1 VLGIVLSVG
10 AIPALVPI
18 IIIIILIAAAAGLT
32 RGTDFF
38 ALFGIDALLG
48 LASGIGRGGTGKGL
62 VGRSYGSGSKGRKYY
77 IAAGS
82 KVVPKPLKGVIKE
95 KYKAHSEKS
104 KYVKS
109 MITNTVTGGASSGAA
124 GAAVPNPVRA
134 PGGKVN
140 MAVNQSSVFTKPTPL
155 GSRVKNSMKGAI
167 VKNAPKIAFG
177 TGGIVGYLIYKQV
190 MRQPKNPQA
199 KQLKKQA
206 KQYKKQVKQFKKN
219 NPGQYKNMKEQYKD
233 QWEKAH
239 NPNYG
244 ARTKTQK
251 IKDAFATINDPQTAA
266 MVQAVLE
273 KPMGDLLKAMYVM
286 AVEKIANSAIEGT
299 EKIQKGRVAQKYA
312 GKNTM
317 PPLSVGVDQLR
328 LQEMKDEKAKIIDSR
343 DIDKF
348 SGSDWLSLWGASFHS
363 DIDKRKRTWYE
374 DWKKVHP

>member
-62 VGRSYGSGSKGRKYY
+62 VGRSYGSGRQGRKYY

-82 KVVPKPLKGVIKE
+82 KVVPKPLKGVIKG
-95 KYKAHSEKS
+95 KVEKS

-109 MITNTVTGGASSGAA
+109 MITNTVTGGASSPA
-124 GAAVPNPVRA
+124 PA

-140 MAVNQSSVFTKPTPL
+140 MAVNPSSVFTKPTPL

-177 TGGIVGYLIYKQV
+177 VGGIVGYLIYKQV

-219 NPGQYKNMKEQYKD
+219 NPSQYKNMKKQYKE
-233 QWEKAH
+233 QWEKAR

-251 IKDAFATINDPQTAA
+251 IKDAFATITDPQTAA

-273 KPMGDLLKAMYVM
+273 EPMGDLLKATYVT

-299 EKIQKGRVAQKYA
+299 EKIQPGLVALKYA
-312 GKNTM
+312 GKNKRT
-317 PPLSVGVDQLR
+317 PFSVGVDQLR
-328 LQEMKDEKAKIIDSR
+328 LQEMKDEKADIIDSR

-363 DIDKRKRTWYE
+363 DINERKRTWYE